1 MVEERQ
7 WPRRRVVLGEPV
19 DRGARCYGAVPGEE
33 VGLLGE
39 KDDQFAMPDGSVYE
53 VIAATA
59 DTGGEFVEMQFML
72 PPGSV
77 APPQHVHSQLTEEY
91 EVLEGQFEVLS
102 AGRWTSLGPGESAA
116 VPPATVH
123 TFRNRSG
130 ADVRVRNV
138 HRPAARFEDYIEH
151 IYRLTQARG
160 IKSAKDPRVPIYL
173 SMLMLEYPD
182 TLAPGRARERVV
194 LRALAGLGRL
204 LHMRTD
210 VPQQPPVGSRTD
222 T

>member
-1 MVEERQ
+1 VAEK
-7 WPRRRVVLGEPV
+7 G
-19 DRGARCYGAVPGEE
+19 DRFE
-33 VGLLGE
+33 
-39 KDDQFAMPDGSVYE
+39 MPDGSVYR
-53 VIAATA
+53 VIAAAA
-59 DTGGEFVEMQFML
+59 DTGGEFVEMQFTL

-77 APPQHVHSQLTEEY
+77 APPPHVHSQLTEEY
-91 EVLEGQFEVLS
+91 EVLEGHFEVMS
-102 AGRWTSLGPGESAA
+102 AGSWISLGPGESAA
-116 VPPATVH
+116 VPPATLH

-151 IYRLTQARG
+151 IYRLTRARG
-160 IKSAKDPRVPIYL
+160 IKSARDPRVPIYL
-173 SMLMLEYPD
+173 SMLMLEYPE

-204 LHMRTD
+204 LRMRTD
-210 VPQQPPVGSRTD
+210 VPEQPPMGSGTD